1 MKNNDP
7 LPRLAMKKNHR
18 AICLLALSFLL
29 PACTTATQTEI
40 TDNDSGLEKFN
51 KVSYN
56 VTEVADHY
64 VLKPVA
70 RGYTAILPDPVEHS
84 FSRAF
89 ANLREVGT
97 AANELL
103 QGELG
108 EAGTAT
114 SRVVIN
120 STLGILGLFDVADS
134 MGIRK
139 NDPEDFGQTL
149 AVWGVKS
156 GPYIYLPFLGPSS
169 LRDAPSR
176 VVDYFFDPVNH
187 VESSRDQNLLNAWD
201 VVQRRAQLLQT
212 EEIVSGD
219 RYLFLKDAYI
229 QRREYLVNDGELS
242 EDMNDFDTDF

>member
-1 MKNNDP
+1 MKNNDRYP
-7 LPRLAMKKNHR
+7 MLDIKNFPR
-18 AICLLALSFLL
+18 AICLLVLSVLL

-40 TDNDSGLEKFN
+40 RAHDSGLEKFN

-56 VTEVADHY
+56 LTEVADQY
-64 VLKPVA
+64 ILRPVA
-70 RGYTAILPDPVEHS
+70 KGYTTVLPDPVENS

-89 ANLREVGT
+89 ANIREVGT

-108 EAGTAT
+108 QACVAT
-114 SRVVIN
+114 TRVVIN
-120 STLGILGLFDVADS
+120 STLGILGLFDVAET

-156 GPYIYLPFLGPSS
+156 GPYLYVPFIGPST

-176 VVDYFFDPVNH
+176 VVDYFLDPVNY
-187 VESSRDQNLLNAWD
+187 VNSSRDQYLLTGWD
-201 VVQRRAQLLQT
+201 VIQQRARLLQR
-212 EEIVSGD
+212 EELVKGD
-219 RYLFLKDAYI
+219 RYLFLKDAYL
-229 QRREYLVNDGELS
+229 QRREYLINDGDLS
-242 EDMNDFDTDF
+242 EDMDDFDSDF

>member
-1 MKNNDP
+1 MKIF
-7 LPRLAMKKNHR
+7 PRAV
-18 AICLLALSFLL
+18 CLLVLGFLL
-29 PACTTATQTEI
+29 PACTTATQTQI
-40 TDNDSGLEKFN
+40 TENDSGLEKFN

-56 VTEVADHY
+56 VTEVADQY
-64 VLKPVA
+64 VLKPIA
-70 RGYTAILPDPVEHS
+70 RGYRAVLPDPVEHS

-89 ANLREVGT
+89 ANLKEVGT

-114 SRVVIN
+114 SRVLIN
-120 STLGILGLFDVADS
+120 STLGILGLFDVADA
-134 MGIRK
+134 MGVRK

-149 AVWGVKS
+149 AVWGVGS
-156 GPYIYLPFLGPSS
+156 GPYVYLPFIGPSS

-176 VVDYFFDPVNH
+176 VVDYFFDPINY
-187 VESSRDQNLLNAWD
+187 VESSRDQNLLNAWN
-201 VVQRRAQLLQT
+201 VVQLRAQALQS

-219 RYLFLKDAYI
+219 RYLFIKDAYT

-242 EDMNDFDTDF
+242 EDMDEFDTDF